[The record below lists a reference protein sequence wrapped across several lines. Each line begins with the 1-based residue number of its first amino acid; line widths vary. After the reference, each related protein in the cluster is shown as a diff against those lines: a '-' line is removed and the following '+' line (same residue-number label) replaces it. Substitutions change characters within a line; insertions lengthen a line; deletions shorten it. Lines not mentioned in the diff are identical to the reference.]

1 MYSHERTGT
10 LRFLAD
16 ENFNN
21 DLLRAL
27 RRRLPDLD
35 VIRAQD
41 APIAGADDPD
51 LLAWAADEG
60 RILLTHDA
68 KTIPG
73 FAYERLRA
81 ALPLPGVVVVAASA
95 AIGDALEELHTMI
108 EAGHEDDWPDMVR
121 FVPLS

>member
-1 MYSHERTGT
+1 MAPSGP
-10 LRFLAD
+10 RFLAD

-35 VIRAQD
+35 VVRAQD
-41 APIAGADDPD
+41 ATIAGAEDPD
-51 LLAWAADEG
+51 LLDWAAGEG

-68 KTIPG
+68 RTIPG
-73 FAYERLRA
+73 FAYERVRA
-81 ALPLPGVVVVAASA
+81 GLPLPGVVVVAADA
-95 AIGDALEELHTMI
+95 GIGGALDDLLVVIGASSDEEW
-108 EAGHEDDWPDMVR
+108 ADQVQ